1 MRQWGLAN
9 IPLDLLL
16 VCETV
21 IRNPQTCSF
30 SLLRP
35 SRHYSQLH
43 VSVCEGGLMKRE
55 PQQTVPDVMC
65 VCVHSRWWS
74 ACAFIELSS
83 LRVIMALRWCH
94 IVKTRPLN
102 PLSLKR
108 LLVWW
113 CGHNHIRAS
122 VTCSCMWIGPF
133 SDVFDRNV
141 TPIVSVLLWN
151 LNLYVSLNQFTLKKY
166 CWMFQLLSS

>member
-9 IPLDLLL
+9 LPLDPLL
-16 VCETV
+16 VCEAV

-35 SRHYSQLH
+35 SRHYSQLR
-43 VSVCEGGLMKRE
+43 VSACEGGLIRSE

-74 ACAFIELSS
+74 ACVFIGLSS
-83 LRVIMALRWCH
+83 LRVIMALRWCY
-94 IVKTRPLN
+94 ILKTRPPNL
-102 PLSLKR
+102 LSLKR

-113 CGHNHIRAS
+113 CGNNHIRAS
-122 VTCSCMWIGPF
+122 VTCLQSHIWSKLHFHCYCYGG
-133 SDVFDRNV
+133 
-141 TPIVSVLLWN
+141 LLWN
-151 LNLYVSLNQFTLKKY
+151 LYNPKSREVG
-166 CWMFQLLSS
+166 MFCKNTIK